1 MKFTK
6 DSDTSSIS
14 VQGLNHIKQASF
26 YKRLAKI
33 R

>member
-14 VQGLNHIKQASF
+14 VQSLNHIKQAAF
-26 YKRLAKI
+26 YKTLAKI